1 MRSTNEPTRS
11 DSPRSETRRRSGS
24 PPPEGV
30 GRRMADHSAA
40 IGLLVALTLALL
52 SEMPWLSRP
61 IRAHILQATVV
72 AYSVF
77 LAATGPYR
85 ERLGRSAL
93 RGPAPWLLA
102 LLAWCVLSVVLPPA
116 RAFGVADLLRP
127 YAVAELLRMLFCGG
141 VFFAAAYGLRADDLR
156 PVVYGALGLGT
167 AVAIYGLALYGSE
180 GNLSNDMTSLFNS
193 HEPAGSYIMLFLPVA
208 LALALDRNNGQK
220 VMLGAQAVTIIL
232 AAALLAARTRSAW
245 IGACLGLIVLAGLSL
260 RVASVR
266 LARAN
271 KSLFV
276 GPLLILGL
284 GFTMLLF
291 SDQLAPLLSQRAAT
305 LSHVTHDDSFQDR
318 LRYWRAACR
327 MTFERPVFGWG
338 LGTFPIIQQRWSGE
352 GEDPE
357 QAITQ
362 GTSYWENA
370 HNFWVQWAAETG
382 VGGLFLYVATVM
394 AFLLSA
400 GRILPGM
407 RPGFHRTLLLGCL
420 AATVGACGDMAGAPS
435 YVFPGVSALP
445 WLWMGLGLAACR
457 ESRRT
462 SGADR
467 DVPALPPTPAWVW
480 IGAAA
485 AGLIVSLVVLGIGG
499 RQPVRPVATDTRL
512 PKKYMLTIQQ
522 NWGIVHQLAFPVS
535 ESLRAGGAEQ

>member
-1 MRSTNEPTRS
+1 MRHTNDLPYSDLRRS
-11 DSPRSETRRRSGS
+11 QVRRRHSSQPSHEGSG
-24 PPPEGV
+24 
-30 GRRMADHSAA
+30 RWLAAHSQAV
-40 IGLLVALTLALL
+40 GLLIALTLALL

-61 IRAHILQATVV
+61 VRAHILQATVV

-127 YAVAELLRMLFCGG
+127 YAVAELLRILFCGG
-141 VFFAAAYGLRADDLR
+141 VFFAAAYGLRARDLSFA
-156 PVVYGALGLGT
+156 VFGVLLLGAAVAVYGFVQFSSTINLG
-167 AVAIYGLALYGSE
+167 AEV
-180 GNLSNDMTSLFNS
+180 TSVFNS
-193 HEPAGSYIMLFLPVA
+193 HEPFGSFLMLMLPVS
-208 LALALDRNNGQK
+208 LAFALDRGGDLK
-220 VMLGAQAVTIIL
+220 VTLGAQAVAIVL
-232 AAALLAARTRSAW
+232 AAALLLARTRSAW
-245 IGACLGLIVLAGLSL
+245 IGEGLALTTLAVLAW
-260 RVASVR
+260 RCAPVR
-266 LARAN
+266 LNRAN
-271 KSLFV
+271 RSLLV
-276 GPLLILGL
+276 GPLLILCL
-284 GFTMLLF
+284 GAGALLF
-291 SDQLAPLLSQRAAT
+291 SGQLAPLLSPRAAT
-305 LSHVTHDDSFQDR
+305 LVHVTEDNSFSDR
-318 LRYWRAACR
+318 LHRWRSACR
-327 MTFERPVFGWG
+327 MTFERPLAGWG
-338 LGTFPIIQQRWSGE
+338 LGTFPVIQQRWSGL
-352 GEDPE
+352 GDDPE
-357 QAITQ
+357 QALTR
-362 GTSYWENA
+362 GTSYWDNA

-382 VGGLFLYVATVM
+382 AVGLFLYVATVM

-407 RPGFHRTLLLGCL
+407 KPGFHRTLLLGCL

-499 RQPVRPVATDTRL
+499 RQPVRSVETGTRL
-512 PKKYMLTIQQ
+512 PKKYMLTMRSNQ
-522 NWGIVHQLAFPVS
+522 GKLCPLAFPVS
-535 ESLRAGGAEQ
+535 E